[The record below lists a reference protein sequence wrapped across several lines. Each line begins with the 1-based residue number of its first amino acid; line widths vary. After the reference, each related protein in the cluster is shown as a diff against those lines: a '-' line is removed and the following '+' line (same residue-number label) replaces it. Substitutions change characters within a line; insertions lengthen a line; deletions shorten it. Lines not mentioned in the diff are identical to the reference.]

1 MLLST
6 FENSFRQ
13 SRRGSAAP
21 KPSSLQSE
29 NCGPNSSAS
38 RGRSGLER
46 AQFKFKMEAS
56 ISRVRCSGN
65 GPAKTT
71 GSAEPAGN
79 NSKRESH
86 NRTFP
91 LRSSFH
97 KESPFA
103 LRTWQDKRAFEGLK
117 ERNRLRQQ
125 RFRSKQNNE
134 ADTGIPVKKKLI
146 PINKN
151 VPYQKT
157 YSYQY

>member
-103 LRTWQDKRAFEGLK
+103 HMAGQAGLRGAQGAKPPATAAVSLQTKQRGRRRDTCQK
-117 ERNRLRQQ
+117 EI
-125 RFRSKQNNE
+125 
-134 ADTGIPVKKKLI
+134 D
-146 PINKN
+146 
-151 VPYQKT
+151 
-157 YSYQY
+157 SYQ